1 MWKGSTMKTKEIKWS
16 KPFAV
21 ESSKDFFFFLPFQP
35 DYQVSWDTQQ
45 VARPLLGFSWRPQVF
60 FPFSVLTLGKMW
72 WPSQKHLGSSLGHSR
87 TRHSNSSLI
96 RLFSSFTYHC
106 AFLSSAATQS
116 LKSFVTLGSDISVLS
131 DIAPLIEIHQGSG
144 A

>member
-1 MWKGSTMKTKEIKWS
+1 MKTKEIKWS

-21 ESSKDFFFFLPFQP
+21 ESSKDFFFSLSVWLPSIMRYP

-45 VARPLLGFSWRPQVF
+45 VARPLRFSWRPQVF
-60 FPFSVLTLGKMW
+60 FPFSLLTLGKMW
-72 WPSQKHLGSSLGHSR
+72 WPSQKYLGSSLGHSKM
-87 TRHSNSSLI
+87 RHSNSSLI
-96 RLFSSFTYHC
+96 RLFSSLTYHC
-106 AFLSSAATQS
+106 AFMSSAATQS
-116 LKSFVTLGSDISVLS
+116 LKSFVILGSDVSILS